1 MAKFKCKICGYIYD
15 EEKEGVKFADLPDDY
30 KCPMCGAPKN
40 LFEKLEEELT
50 NSDKQENIDSLNHLT
65 NSDIKKLVTTIRKQA
80 ETGISEISSMSTLK
94 PVINFDEIL
103 LLGVQLA
110 KFPLLEEES
119 VNLKTVIGKKS
130 LKPLKIDLPVF
141 VSHMSFGALSKEA
154 KTALAIGSAQAKTA
168 IGSGEGGIL
177 PEEKNNAYRYI
188 FEYVPNK
195 YSVTDEALKQADA
208 IEIKIGQAAK
218 PGMGGH
224 LPKEKVTKE
233 IALIRSKEE
242 NQDILSPSRFKEINS
257 KQDLAELVAS
267 LKKRSLGRPVGL
279 KLAAGHIEQDLEI
292 ALFADVDFITID
304 GRKGASGASPT
315 YLKDNTSVPTIYA
328 LYRARKYLDEHQ
340 AQVDLIITG
349 GLYKASDFAKAIA
362 MGADAV
368 AIATAAMIALGCDQY
383 RICHT
388 GMCPKGIATQDEN
401 LRKRLDVAKSSK
413 AVANYFNVVKKEL
426 ITFAK
431 ITGKDDI
438 HKLNA
443 ADLITTSDEIAKY
456 TNIKHA

>member
-40 LFEKLEEELT
+40 LFEKLEEEPT

-103 LLGVQLA
+103 LLGAQLA